1 MSKWQPIETAPRD
14 GTVVD
19 LWYRGER
26 ITDYRWVQ
34 LSETNGFFE
43 CVESGYTC
51 VRDATHWQLPPELP
65 ND

>member
-34 LSETNGFFE
+34 ISKTNGFFE
-43 CVESGYTC
+43 CAESGYTC
-51 VRDATHWQLPPELP
+51 VRDATNWMSIPEPPNE
-65 ND
+65 